1 MSYGPTTELLQLDP
15 THPDPARIAIAVEH
29 LRRGHVVAY
38 PTETFYGLGVD
49 FQNERAIKRLYELKR
64 RDPSLPIAL
73 LVADLAML
81 EACVTNIGETARTL
95 MTRFWPGPLTLCLP
109 ASAAVSRNLTTNT
122 GKIGVRISPHPIAA
136 ALVHAYGRPITTTSA
151 NRSGYPPSL
160 NARHIQKYF
169 PRGLDCIIDGG
180 ECQSIRGSTVV
191 DLADDTMAIV
201 RDGAIGAAEVTECF
215 QEGAPSELPAPDT
228 PSEPT

>member
-1 MSYGPTTELLQLDP
+1 MSYGPTTELLQIDP
-15 THPDPARIAIAVEH
+15 ANPDPARLAIAVEH
-29 LRRGHVVAY
+29 LRCGHVVAY

-73 LVADLAML
+73 LVADFAML
-81 EACVTNIGETARTL
+81 AACVTNISEAARSL

-136 ALVHAYGRPITTTSA
+136 ALVQAYGRPITTTSA

-169 PRGLDCIIDGG
+169 PRGLDCIVDGG
-180 ECQSIRGSTVV
+180 ECQSVRGSTVV
-191 DLADDTMAIV
+191 DLAGDTMAIV
-201 RDGAIGAAEVTECF
+201 RDGTIGATELTECF
-215 QEGAPSELPAPDT
+215 QAIAPNEPAEETAESE
-228 PSEPT
+228 